1 MSTQTTE
8 SKQGPQ
14 DALASLRIDRS
25 LNENSRG
32 GFRKWMLTLV
42 VILIGIGGWLGYRWA
57 TADGQSENGSRW
69 VPAMMRNRAE
79 VRLASVSVQTGRS
92 ADAVVVAT
100 GYLESRRQAKIGARA
115 AGRIATVTFEEG
127 DPVSK
132 GELLAELE
140 HRDLDASLMAARASV
155 QRAKAA
161 LAEQE
166 IAIEVAL
173 VNKNRMVR
181 MRESNSVAASEYDQ
195 ARFAH
200 QSAIARRNSL
210 VADIA
215 LAEAQLDQ
223 TEQLRQ
229 NMFIRAPFDGTV
241 ISKDAEV
248 GESIL
253 PGGMGGGS
261 GRGSVA
267 TIADLDHLEIEVDV
281 QEDFI
286 SRVTEGQEAEI
297 SVDAV
302 QDKKYHGIV
311 RKIIPMGDRARA
323 TIKVKVTIRDADALL
338 FPEMA
343 GTVFFLPT
351 EGKQDVS
358 DEPRTFCP
366 ASAVVVDD
374 NGQQFVWIVD
384 KDKLAQKLD
393 VEAGQRNDDRIEI
406 LTGLVGSERV
416 VTNPEDLQV
425 GTPVS
430 VID

>member
-1 MSTQTTE
+1 MPTSTTE
-8 SKQGPQ
+8 PRQESH
-14 DALASLRIDRS
+14 DALASLRIDRTA
-25 LNENSRG
+25 NEHAG
-32 GFRKWMLTLV
+32 GSFRKWMLALV
-42 VILIGIGGWLGYRWA
+42 VILIGIGGWFGYRWA
-57 TADGQSENGSRW
+57 TADGQSSNGSPW
-69 VPAMMRNRAE
+69 VPSMMRNRVE
-79 VRLASVSVQTGRS
+79 VRLASVTVQKGRS

-140 HRDLDASLMAARASV
+140 HRDLDASLTAAKASV
-155 QRAKAA
+155 VRAQAA
-161 LAEQE
+161 LAEQQ
-166 IAIEVAL
+166 IAIEEAL
-173 VNKNRMVR
+173 VNKNRMER

-200 QSAIARRNSL
+200 QSAIARRDSL
-210 VADIA
+210 AADIA
-215 LAEAQLDQ
+215 LAEAQLNQ
-223 TEQLRQ
+223 TEQLRE

-286 SRVTEGQEAEI
+286 SRVIEGQEAEI

-302 QDKKYHGIV
+302 QDKKYHGVV

-323 TIKVKVTIRDADALL
+323 TIKVKVTIRDADKLL

-351 EGKQDVS
+351 EEKQDVS

-366 ASAVVVDD
+366 ASAISVNDS
-374 NGQQFVWIVD
+374 GRQFVWIVD
-384 KDKLAQKLD
+384 ADKLAQKLE
-393 VEAGQRNDDRIEI
+393 VESGERNDDRVEI
-406 LTGLVGSERV
+406 LRGLVGSERV
-416 VTNPEDLQV
+416 VVNPENLQV
-425 GTPVS
+425 GTPVT
-430 VID
+430 VLD